1 MFCPN
6 CGAEITEGAN
16 FCAKC
21 GHKVTHPPPTEPAE
35 QAQPTAP
42 ETEQQVEQPQQTKAE
57 ASATMAKLD
66 DGGWARVVMSLGML
80 GLLFIAFTRFGGP
93 SPALSLGHL
102 MNRTIGYGTTPPVL
116 GILFGGVMIGV
127 GFVFR
132 ERIKGV
138 LSEMEI
144 LLIGGGVAVAS
155 ILMMMTPGFHGEIG
169 RFIFLFLIGA
179 VLLLVGL
186 TILRTTGRFTENKVE
201 MISGRFVAFSLVVF
215 AVFTVISGVGILLD
229 SSTLSYDL
237 PHVFLI
243 ISGIAGLL
251 GVLGFAGSTVLR
263 LLGVKLGS

>member
-6 CGAEITEGAN
+6 CGAKLTEGAN

-21 GHKVTHPPPTEPAE
+21 GQKSTQRTLPTGDA
-35 QAQPTAP
+35 
-42 ETEQQVEQPQQTKAE
+42 EQPQPMPQETDQLVGESQQAAPKP
-57 ASATMAKLD
+57 ASAVTKLD
-66 DGGWARVVMSLGML
+66 EGGWARVVMSLGML

-102 MNRTIGYGTTPPVL
+102 INRTIGYGTTPPVL

-155 ILMMMTPGFHGEIG
+155 VLMMMTPGFHGEIG

-201 MISGRFVAFSLVVF
+201 IISGRFVAFSLVVF

-237 PHVFLI
+237 PNVFLI

-263 LLGVKLGS
+263 ILRV